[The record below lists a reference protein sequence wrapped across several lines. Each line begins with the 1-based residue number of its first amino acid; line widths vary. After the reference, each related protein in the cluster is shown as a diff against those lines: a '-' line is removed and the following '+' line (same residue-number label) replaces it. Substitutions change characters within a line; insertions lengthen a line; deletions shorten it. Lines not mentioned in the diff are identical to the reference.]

1 MALHTPWFSL
11 QPHYELPILHGTNT
25 EGRFNCRSLKKFR
38 SPVKSEVAKLF
49 AKHFKLAEHIEYVK
63 KTSINIAVGTP
74 GRIKA
79 LIETD
84 DEALKLEK
92 LRYLVIDAN
101 YTDGKKRTIFDIP
114 ETLRDTFG
122 ILAHQQIKRR
132 IADGKLK
139 VVFY

>member
-1 MALHTPWFSL
+1 M
-11 QPHYELPILHGTNT
+11 PILHGTDT
-25 EGRFNCRSLKKFR
+25 EGGTNRRSLKKFR
-38 SPVKSEVAKLF
+38 SPGKSEVAKLF
-49 AKHFKLAEHIEYVK
+49 AKHFKLAEHIDYVK

-122 ILAHQQIKRR
+122 ILAHQRIKRR

>member
-1 MALHTPWFSL
+1 MS
-11 QPHYELPILHGTNT
+11 
-25 EGRFNCRSLKKFR
+25 
-38 SPVKSEVAKLF
+38 
-49 AKHFKLAEHIEYVK
+49 EHIEYVK

-79 LIETD
+79 LVEAE
-84 DEALKLEK
+84 DEPLKLEK

-122 ILAHQQIKRR
+122 ILAHEQIKKR
-132 IADGKLK
+132 ISEDKLK